1 MKYENRKIFPK
12 RSGRNSP
19 SMMDNIKLFEEKKVC
34 TFVRNQK
41 LICFMKPIAEQIPVY
56 SLHNFSSPE
65 RKSQQF
71 QVEVFDA
78 KRHFSVKYPHRH
90 DFFEVLYLQKGSGY
104 HVIDGNKYEI
114 KPPCVFFMSPGQA
127 HKLELSQDV
136 EGYIFIFT
144 ADFYLLN
151 RSNQNSLIE
160 FPFFYTIHQD
170 NPPLIL
176 KDESDIR
183 FLDVLFRQSIDEI
196 DQSGDHILEMLRSI
210 LDLILTTCATRY
222 PVNENLLN
230 KGKGQILVKKFF
242 HLIEENNHKNLSL
255 SDYANKI
262 GVTANHL
269 TQTVKVL
276 TGKTS
281 LQIIKTKQLL
291 EIKRLLVHTNMNISE
306 IANQLNFEDQSY
318 FSKFFKRET
327 GLTPLQY
334 RRGALR

>member
-1 MKYENRKIFPK
+1 MK
-12 RSGRNSP
+12 SP
-19 SMMDNIKLFEEKKVC
+19 
-34 TFVRNQK
+34 
-41 LICFMKPIAEQIPVY
+41 AEQIPVY

-90 DFFEVLYLQKGSGY
+90 DFFEVLFLQKGSGY

-127 HKLELSQDV
+127 HKLELSQDI

-151 RSNQNSLIE
+151 RINQNSLIE

-170 NPPLIL
+170 NPPLQIN
-176 KDESDIR
+176 KESDVH
-183 FLDVLFRQSIDEI
+183 FLETLFKQGIAEI
-196 DQSGDHILEMLRSI
+196 DQQGDHIPDMMRSI
-210 LDLILTTCATRY
+210 LDLILTTCAARY

-230 KGKGQILVKKFF
+230 KGKGQMLVKKFF

-255 SDYANKI
+255 SDYAGLI
-262 GVTANHL
+262 GITSNHL

-281 LQIIKTKQLL
+281 LQIIKAKQLI
-291 EIKRLLVHTNMNISE
+291 EIKRLLVHTNLNVSE

-334 RRGALR
+334 RNEALISPVKIPTEFK

>member
-1 MKYENRKIFPK
+1 
-12 RSGRNSP
+12 
-19 SMMDNIKLFEEKKVC
+19 
-34 TFVRNQK
+34 
-41 LICFMKPIAEQIPVY
+41 MKPSAEQLPIY

-90 DFFEVLYLQKGSGY
+90 DFFEVLNLQKGSGY

-114 KPPCVFFMSPGQA
+114 NPPCVFFMSPGQA
-127 HKLELSQDV
+127 HKLELSQDI

-170 NPPLIL
+170 NPPLL
-176 KDESDIR
+176 LSNVSDTL
-183 FLDVLFRQSIDEI
+183 FLENLFRQGIAEI
-196 DQSGDHILEMLRSI
+196 SQSREHVSEMLRSI
-210 LDLILTTCATRY
+210 LDLILITCTARY
-222 PVNENLLN
+222 PGNETLLN
-230 KGKGQILVKKFF
+230 KGKGQILVKKFY
-242 HLIEENNHKNLSL
+242 HLIEENSQKNLSL
-255 SDYANKI
+255 SDYANLI

-269 TQTVKVL
+269 TQTVKSL

-281 LQIIKTKQLL
+281 LQVIKAKQLL
-291 EIKRLLVHTNMNISE
+291 EIKRLLVHTNLNISE
-306 IANQLNFEDQSY
+306 IASQLNFEDQSY

-334 RRGALR
+334 RGEALVSPVKLPIESKL

>member
-1 MKYENRKIFPK
+1 
-12 RSGRNSP
+12 
-19 SMMDNIKLFEEKKVC
+19 
-34 TFVRNQK
+34 
-41 LICFMKPIAEQIPVY
+41 MKPPAEQLPVY

-78 KRHFSVKYPHRH
+78 NRHFSVKYPHRH

-127 HKLELSQDV
+127 HKLELSHDI
-136 EGYIFIFT
+136 EGYIYIFT

-160 FPFFYTIHQD
+160 YPFFYTIHQD
-170 NPPLIL
+170 NPPLLLENGNDIQFL
-176 KDESDIR
+176 ES
-183 FLDVLFRQSIDEI
+183 LFRQSITEI
-196 DQSGDHILEMLRSI
+196 NQKGDQAIEMLRSI
-210 LDLILTTCATRY
+210 LDLILTTCASRY
-222 PVNENLLN
+222 QANENLIN
-230 KGKGQILVKKFF
+230 KGKGQILVKRFF
-242 HLIEENNHKNLSL
+242 HLIEENNQKNLSL
-255 SDYANKI
+255 SDYAGMI
-262 GVTANHL
+262 GITSNHL
-269 TQTVKVL
+269 TQIVKLL

-281 LQIIKTKQLL
+281 SQIIKAKQLL
-291 EIKRLLVHTNMNISE
+291 EIKRLLVHTNLSVSE

-318 FSKFFKRET
+318 FTKFFKRET

-334 RRGALR
+334 RNDALK